1 MSIIHKIPRQIALL
15 GAAVAVAGFAATA
28 ASAQEYTYS
37 YRTGPGYYG
46 PPPEEVIIEAPR
58 YYHPQQRSSIG
69 APIEDVAM
77 SRTIRFDDLD
87 LRTDW
92 GVYSLR
98 DRIAYTART
107 LCKRLDFAY
116 PVSTSDSPDCYRTA
130 MDDGMAQADAAIAQ
144 ARGYASGY

>member
-1 MSIIHKIPRQIALL
+1 MSIAQQIPKQLALL
-15 GAAVAVAGFAATA
+15 ATAVAVLGFTASA

-58 YYHPQQRSSIG
+58 YRAPQRSTIG

-87 LRTDW
+87 LRTPW
-92 GVYSLR
+92 GARALR
-98 DRIAYTART
+98 NRIAYTART
-107 LCKRLDFAY
+107 LCNRMDFIY
-116 PVSTSDSPDCYRTA
+116 PISTSDSPPCYRTA
-130 MDDGMAQADAAIAQ
+130 FEDGMAQADAAIAQ
-144 ARGYASGY
+144 ARGYASEY